1 VFAVEFPFPDGE
13 EQLTQAET
21 LNPPSVEASAL
32 MKYYGFDLSDQTS
45 EQIVAEWLK
54 QYQADWVFLA
64 ILEALYQGRYKAIS
78 VQQILIYWQR
88 RGQPIYHFTADF
100 QRLICYRCPQNLLLK
115 SNNPKPLQIHVTP
128 ELDGKESIQ
137 IQENSELNSHQTDK
151 ISLKH
156 PDFYRKLKGF
166 MDDKNQEEKKN

>member
-1 VFAVEFPFPDGE
+1 MFALEFPFPDGE

-21 LNPPSVEASAL
+21 LNPPFVETSAL
-32 MKYYGFDLSDQTS
+32 LKYYGFDLSEQTS
-45 EQIVAEWLK
+45 EQIIDQWLK
-54 QYQADWVFLA
+54 QYQEDWVFLA

-100 QRLICYRCPQNLLLK
+100 QRLICYRCPQDLLVN
-115 SNNPKPLQIHVTP
+115 SNNSQPAIIDRITESESKELIKIQANP
-128 ELDGKESIQ
+128 ELKP
-137 IQENSELNSHQTDK
+137 NKNDK

-156 PDFYRKLKGF
+156 PDFYQKLKGF
-166 MDDKNQEEKKN
+166 MDDQN

>member
-1 VFAVEFPFPDGE
+1 MFALEFPFPDRD
-13 EQLTQAET
+13 EQDLR
-21 LNPPSVEASAL
+21 VEDLSLPVVDVAAL
-32 MKYYGFDLSDQTS
+32 LKYYGFDLSEQTS
-45 EQIVAEWLK
+45 EQIIDQWLK

-100 QRLICYRCPQNLLLK
+100 QRLICYRCPQDLLLN
-115 SNNPKPLQIHVTP
+115 SNTSEPLLIHEIKESGSQQSIKTQASP
-128 ELDGKESIQ
+128 ELKPDQ
-137 IQENSELNSHQTDK
+137 IDK